1 MKKLLSFFAG
11 AAKNDRRL
19 LALCYA
25 AFFLCS
31 LVYSVYGF
39 AEDRVQRMTG
49 NVEQQTVAAD
59 AFTLTDLVLEDGTYV
74 SQSPDPRM
82 TLTDVPAY
90 VRSVTVEA
98 AFLNMD
104 PGEFCLFYQPR
115 PGMEE
120 FDVNYRLWA
129 HLNDD
134 GTYTFTLPR
143 GKVYGLRLDPGIYT
157 GLAFT
162 LGEITLNAPRGFWSW
177 FTPGRPWL
185 LAFAAVPA
193 LAAAVL
199 KVLLLCLCG
208 LPLGQK
214 RGTSR

>member
-25 AFFLCS
+25 AFFLYS

-129 HLNDD
+129 HLND
-134 GTYTFTLPR
+134 
-143 GKVYGLRLDPGIYT
+143 
-157 GLAFT
+157 
-162 LGEITLNAPRGFWSW
+162 
-177 FTPGRPWL
+177 
-185 LAFAAVPA
+185 VPA
-193 LAAAVL
+193 
-199 KVLLLCLCG
+199 G
-208 LPLGQK
+208 DMGQRDARQAGRRA
-214 RGTSR
+214 RGEDLVPVPQHQHTIRL